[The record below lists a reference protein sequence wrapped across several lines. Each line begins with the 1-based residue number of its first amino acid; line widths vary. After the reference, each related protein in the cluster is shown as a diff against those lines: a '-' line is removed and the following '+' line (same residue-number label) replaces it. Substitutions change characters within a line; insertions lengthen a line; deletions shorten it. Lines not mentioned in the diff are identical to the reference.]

1 MTWLGEVY
9 FRGGLAALLFAAAGC
24 FGSGSRPPKVTEPP
38 PPVVVD
44 LTTHYQQIDGFG
56 ASSAWTAPNLSDAMA
71 DQFYS
76 PDTGIGLSLL
86 RIQIKPDGTT
96 AELGTAKKA
105 VARGV
110 KVWASPWSPLAA

>member
-1 MTWLGEVY
+1 
-9 FRGGLAALLFAAAGC
+9 
-24 FGSGSRPPKVTEPP
+24 VTEPP